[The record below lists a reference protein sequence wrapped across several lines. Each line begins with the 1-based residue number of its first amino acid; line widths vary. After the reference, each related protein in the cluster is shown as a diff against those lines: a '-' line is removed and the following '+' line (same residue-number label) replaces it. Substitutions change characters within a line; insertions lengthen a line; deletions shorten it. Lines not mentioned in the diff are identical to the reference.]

1 MTKKLKK
8 VNGKVPYKV
17 IKATKIRR
25 QPRLRNGAA
34 RIAKYSAMH
43 EAIQDG
49 LSKIARSERKS
60 VSWVIHEIIAE
71 FFGRDVM
78 GDKL

>member
-1 MTKKLKK
+1 MAKK
-8 VNGKVPYKV
+8 VKKINGRVPL
-17 IKATKIRR
+17 KIRK
-25 QPRLRNGAA
+25 QPRLKDGAA
-34 RIAKYSAMH
+34 RIPKYAAMH
-43 EAIQDG
+43 EAIQIG
-49 LSKIARSERKS
+49 LEKIARSERKS

>member
-1 MTKKLKK
+1 MAKKAVKKL
-8 VNGKVPYKV
+8 NGKVPVKV
-17 IKATKIRR
+17 RK
-25 QPRLRNGAA
+25 QPRLRDGAA
-34 RIAKYSAMH
+34 RISKYSAMH
-43 EAIQDG
+43 EAIQLG
-49 LSKIARSERKS
+49 LQQIAKSERKS